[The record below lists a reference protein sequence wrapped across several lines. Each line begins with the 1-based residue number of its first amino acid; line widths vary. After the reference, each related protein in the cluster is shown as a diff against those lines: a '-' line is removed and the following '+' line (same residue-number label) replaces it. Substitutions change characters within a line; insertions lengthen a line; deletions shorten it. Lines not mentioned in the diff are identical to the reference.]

1 MSAYSIG
8 VLAAVSLMLTVHFVH
23 EGSVF
28 SVQKNGMTKQA
39 EQDVRRGIFNSEL
52 PQTNRVSSPRINEVH
67 Y

>member
-28 SVQKNGMTKQA
+28 SVQKNGMTKQLSKML
-39 EQDVRRGIFNSEL
+39 EEGFSIQICRK
-52 PQTNRVSSPRINEVH
+52 
-67 Y
+67 